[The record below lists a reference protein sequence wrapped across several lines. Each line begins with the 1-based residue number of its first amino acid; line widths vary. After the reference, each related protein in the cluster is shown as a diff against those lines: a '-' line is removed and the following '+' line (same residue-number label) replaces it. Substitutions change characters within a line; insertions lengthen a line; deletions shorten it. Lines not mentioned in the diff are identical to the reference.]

1 MVALTDV
8 LKAVSRVDPMETEMV
23 EPMVVLLDALKVGP
37 MVVQMDVLTVDQMVA
52 RTEHVKA
59 V

>member
-37 MVVQMDVLTVDQMVA
+37 MVVHLAVQMGL
-52 RTEHVKA
+52 
-59 V
+59 